1 MCTRVLANSIRNLAD
16 SALLPHDF
24 VAYGNALT
32 TALTPK
38 NYGDWF
44 NIINKNA
51 EENFDKESD
60 SEEYDQVEI
69 NFVSMTSNL
78 KKNANNFIKEAKEW
92 SRSFKDKGKIR
103 DRFYKIQISLIR
115 VFTHKTYYNSS

>member
-24 VAYGNALT
+24 VAYGNAMT
-32 TALTPK
+32 NALMPK
-38 NYGDWF
+38 NYGDWI

-51 EENFDKESD
+51 EEYFDKESD
-60 SEEYDQVEI
+60 SEEFDQVEI

-78 KKNANNFIKEAKEW
+78 KKSANNFIKEAKEW
-92 SRSFKDKGKIR
+92 SRSFKDKGKIQVLLM
-103 DRFYKIQISLIR
+103 KNVICNI
-115 VFTHKTYYNSS
+115 TH

>member
-1 MCTRVLANSIRNLAD
+1 MEILFQVCSRVLANSIRNLAD
-16 SALLPHDF
+16 SAILPHDF

-51 EENFDKESD
+51 EDNFDKESD
-60 SEEYDQVEI
+60 SEEYEQVEI
-69 NFVSMTSNL
+69 NFVLMTNSL

-92 SRSFKDKGKIR
+92 SRLFKDKGKIQEL
-103 DRFYKIQISLIR
+103 FL
-115 VFTHKTYYNSS
+115 

>member
-92 SRSFKDKGKIR
+92 SRSFKDKGKSRKLFIR
-103 DRFYKIQISLIR
+103 
-115 VFTHKTYYNSS
+115 